1 MERQLLTRL
10 RILLSYNNFYLLLAL
25 LTLLRIFLNVK
36 TESIYKGNET
46 KFDCIVENIVL
57 REENNKYEL
66 LCKEK
71 VFAYSKEI
79 FEIGDILDIEG
90 VLKEIEAPT
99 NFKLFNYKKHY
110 NKQGIFY
117 RLDIRKSTKKGE
129 SLKPRLLVKK
139 YIFNRVKDLD
149 SSSYLSSLILGNK
162 DYIDKDAMDDYKD
175 IGIIHIFSVS
185 GMHIVFLIA
194 ILEKIFNK
202 NKMIY
207 IIFILIIYYEI
218 IVSVSILRSIVYF
231 LLKYVNEKLYLRL
244 SKLKII
250 FLILITLL
258 LINPNY
264 LYSVGFYY
272 SVIIS
277 SSIIY
282 YVDKRKSKYLFFEIP
297 ILCFIVSVPINLYLY
312 SEINLISIIANIIVV
327 PFFSL
332 VIYPIS
338 LLTLI
343 FPFLDQAFSG
353 LINIL
358 EYISSLF
365 SSMNLNIVMIKP
377 SLIVIFIYYL
387 FIILFFLNKKI
398 IIYLTILLL
407 IHYNYNFIFPS
418 SYLIMLDVGIGDS
431 FFLYHNNKSIL
442 IDTGGNNYEIAKN
455 ITIPVLKGY
464 GIRKIDLLILTH
476 GDYDHMG
483 EAINLVKNYKVDK
496 VVLNCGEF
504 NELESELIN
513 VLNKNNIRYY
523 SCIDE
528 LNIGADKLYF
538 LNTKNYKNENDNSIV
553 IYTEISN
560 YKFLFMGDAGIK
572 REKDILDKYNLYSI
586 DFLKVGH
593 HGSNTSSSKDFINVT
608 KPKYSLISVGK
619 NNRYGHPKDEVLK
632 TLMNSKIYRI
642 DLDGS
647 IEIKLNKNGYKIMT
661 SNA

>member
-194 ILEKIFNK
+194 ILEKIFKK

-218 IVSVSILRSIVYF
+218 IGSVSILRSIVYF

-647 IEIKLNKNGYKIMT
+647 IEIKLNKNGYKIRT
-661 SNA
+661 CPP

>member
-194 ILEKIFNK
+194 ILEKIFKK

-218 IVSVSILRSIVYF
+218 IGSVSILRSIVYF

-418 SYLIMLDVGIGDS
+418 SYLIMLDVGNGDS

-647 IEIKLNKNGYKIMT
+647 IEIKLNKNGYKIRT
-661 SNA
+661 CPP